1 MFELNEIDDARCEI
15 AAAIYL
21 VGAALADSV
30 YLTVIF
36 SCMALLYFILILNDA
51 RKSK

>member
-1 MFELNEIDDARCEI
+1 MSEIDDARCEI

-30 YLTVIF
+30 FLTVLF
-36 SCMALLYFILILNDA
+36 SCMGLLYFILILNGA